1 MRANLMLIIMVV
13 GIAAAA
19 VTLGTQVAPA
29 PMDQGDSYVYT
40 GIVRAVNVEA
50 RTIVVEAAN
59 RQEFIVAPDAEIIM
73 KDKSKGR
80 LSDVKPDDGVEVH
93 YTQEKSGYVAHQIAQ
108 TGLKKS

>member
-1 MRANLMLIIMVV
+1 MKTNLVLIIMVA
-13 GIAAAA
+13 GIAAVA
-19 VTLGTQVAPA
+19 LGNQFTPA
-29 PMDQGDSYVYT
+29 PMEEGSADVFT

-108 TGLKKS
+108 SGLKKS